1 MMSFWINIDSSITT
15 LEIQKLILDEI
26 KVLFLTLT
34 IRAEL
39 GIVKSF

>member
-34 IRAEL
+34 ITAEL
-39 GIVKSF
+39 EIVKSF

>member
-15 LEIQKLILDEI
+15 LDIQKLILDEI

-34 IRAEL
+34 ITAEL